1 MHKSCCRN
9 VTHALKQK
17 KMKKKNKGSRSWS
30 RVLATQAM
38 YQLSLNKNTDISTV
52 KKNLLKAKETKNNP
66 DKRFFSKLVN
76 ETIKNKKEINK
87 KLEDAVKKKNFSK
100 METIIKVI
108 LELGVCEIIY
118 FKDLSHKISI
128 AEYNK
133 VSGSFLNK
141 NEVGLINGILDKIAK
156 NKSNE

>member
-1 MHKSCCRN
+1 
-9 VTHALKQK
+9 
-17 KMKKKNKGSRSWS
+17 MKKKNKGSRPWS
-30 RVLATQAM
+30 RGLATQAL
-38 YQLSLNKNTDISTV
+38 YQLALNKNIDISLV
-52 KKNLLKAKETKNNP
+52 KKNLLNDKETKNIP
-66 DKRFFSKLVN
+66 DRIFFFKLVN
-76 ETIKNKKEINK
+76 ETIKNKKDLDK
-87 KLEDAVKKKNFSK
+87 KLENAVKKKNFSK

-133 VSGSFLNK
+133 VGSSFLNK

>member
-1 MHKSCCRN
+1 
-9 VTHALKQK
+9 
-17 KMKKKNKGSRSWS
+17 MKKNNKGSRSWS

-52 KKNLLKAKETKNNP
+52 KKNLLKEKETRNTP

-76 ETIKNKKEINK
+76 ETIKNKKEIDK
-87 KLEDAVKKKNFSK
+87 KLEDAVKKRNFSK

-118 FKDLSHKISI
+118 FKDLSYKISI

-133 VSGSFLNK
+133 VSNSFLNK
-141 NEVGLINGILDKIAK
+141 NEVGLINGILDQIAK
-156 NKSNE
+156 KYN

>member
-1 MHKSCCRN
+1 
-9 VTHALKQK
+9 
-17 KMKKKNKGSRSWS
+17 MKKNNKGSRAWS

-52 KKNLLKAKETKNNP
+52 KKNLLKEKETRNTP
-66 DKRFFSKLVN
+66 DKKFFSKLVN
-76 ETIKNKKEINK
+76 ETIKNKKEIDK
-87 KLEDAVKKKNFSK
+87 KLEDAVKKRNFSK

-118 FKDLSHKISI
+118 FKDLVHRISI

-133 VSGSFLNK
+133 VSNSFLNK
-141 NEVGLINGILDKIAK
+141 NEVGLINGILDQIAK
-156 NKSNE
+156 NITNE